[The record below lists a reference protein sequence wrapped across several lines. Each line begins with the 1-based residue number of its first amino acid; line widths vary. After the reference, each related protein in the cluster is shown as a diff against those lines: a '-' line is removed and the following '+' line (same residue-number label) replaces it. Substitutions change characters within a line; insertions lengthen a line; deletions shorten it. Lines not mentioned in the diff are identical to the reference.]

1 MGEPPL
7 KWCNTCR
14 FLRPPRTHHC
24 RVCDICVVRFDHH
37 CVWLNTCP
45 SKRSQPEYRQFLP
58 ELVYTENSPELW
70 VSLGPAGIGASNLRW
85 FLAFVSWHAVLC
97 GYGVVFVF
105 CLLRT
110 IARQLSEGDPM
121 VLEWLGQRRFAAYMR
136 FIPKTWGM
144 VGQAIGN
151 VEGTNIP
158 WAVVWATNVPL
169 MVLLIFCVVMGA
181 VLGSFFALHVCQV
194 FRNQTSYE
202 GWTFQ
207 PNTEAGK
214 EGKDGAEGDA
224 DAAAESC
231 KTPPAPSTGTGKAEE
246 KGDDATAAAD
256 GKGED
261 EEQEEDRGTR
271 CRIKREAPKTADG
284 EEAPIGQCVSTQVRD
299 FFERSLG

>member
-58 ELVYTENSPELW
+58 EQVYTENSPELW

-144 VGQAIGN
+144 GSGLFSLSLVC
-151 VEGTNIP
+151 
-158 WAVVWATNVPL
+158 
-169 MVLLIFCVVMGA
+169 F
-181 VLGSFFALHVCQV
+181 LGLSVD
-194 FRNQTSYE
+194 RR
-202 GWTFQ
+202 
-207 PNTEAGK
+207 P
-214 EGKDGAEGDA
+214 AE
-224 DAAAESC
+224 
-231 KTPPAPSTGTGKAEE
+231 
-246 KGDDATAAAD
+246 
-256 GKGED
+256 
-261 EEQEEDRGTR
+261 
-271 CRIKREAPKTADG
+271 
-284 EEAPIGQCVSTQVRD
+284 
-299 FFERSLG
+299 